1 MAVLAVMAG
10 TAGLLAAK
18 ADPPAVHGPRVPTL
32 SHGFLLGLV
41 AIVAAVALQ
50 LVPLPVEALVRL
62 NANALD
68 LLRRLDL
75 AFALNPGPH
84 ALSVWPA
91 ATRIGLGLLAALA
104 LLMVGTARLV
114 SVAGA
119 RRLIEMIIITG
130 VALAIVGIVQKPLYT
145 GKIYGFWI
153 SQEGGSPFGP
163 FVNRNHFA
171 GWMLMTLPVAL
182 GYLCAGIARGLRGVK
197 PEWHYRLL
205 WFSSPGANKLIM
217 AALGITVMGLALVL
231 TLSRSGISALGV
243 ALAITGWFALRR
255 LQGRSRKAIALGYL
269 LLLSTLVL
277 GWVGVDTVLS
287 HFAAPDWGQLNGR
300 SGAWTDAFATFRRHW
315 LTGTGLNT
323 YQVANLF
330 YQQHDKASFVSSAH
344 NDYLQLA
351 AEGGVLLIV
360 PILLCVL
367 FFARDVRRRFRE
379 DGQSS
384 SYWLRAGAVTGLV
397 AIAFQETVEFSLQI
411 PGNAALFAVVCAIA
425 LHRTPDRRPRMPRQA

>member
-1 MAVLAVMAG
+1 
-10 TAGLLAAK
+10 
-18 ADPPAVHGPRVPTL
+18 
-32 SHGFLLGLV
+32 
-41 AIVAAVALQ
+41 VALQ
-50 LVPLPVEALVRL
+50 LVPLPLEAVTKL
-62 NANALD
+62 NANAID
-68 LLRRLDL
+68 LLRRFDL
-75 AFALNPGPH
+75 AFAFNPGPH
-84 ALSVWPA
+84 AVSVWPA

-104 LLMVGTARLV
+104 LLMVGTTRLI

-130 VALAIVGIVQKPLYT
+130 VGLAIVGIVQRPLYT

-163 FVNRNHFA
+163 FVNKNHFA
-171 GWMLMTLPVAL
+171 GWMLMTVPVAL
-182 GYLCAGIARGLRGVK
+182 GYLCAGIAKSLRGVK

-217 AALGITVMGLALVL
+217 AALGITVMGLALAL

-243 ALAITGWFALRR
+243 ALAITGWFALSR
-255 LQGRSRKAIALGYL
+255 LEGPSRKLIALGYL
-269 LLLSTLVL
+269 VLLSTLVL
-277 GWVGVDTVLS
+277 GWVGLDTVVS
-287 HFAAPDWGQLNGR
+287 HFAEPDWGQLGGR
-300 SGAWTDAFATFRRHW
+300 RGAWVDAVATFRRHW

-323 YQVANLF
+323 YQVVNLI

-351 AEGGVLLIV
+351 AEGGFLLIV
-360 PILLCVL
+360 PILLCILV
-367 FFARDVRRRFRE
+367 FARDVRRRFRE

-397 AIAFQETVEFSLQI
+397 AIGLQETVEFSLQI

-425 LHRTPDRRPRMPRQA
+425 LHRSPHRLAR

>member
-18 ADPPAVHGPRVPTL
+18 ANCSALHRPVIPTL
-32 SHGFLLGLV
+32 SRGFLLGLV
-41 AIVAAVALQ
+41 SIVAAVALQ
-50 LVPLPVEALVRL
+50 LAPLPLEGLTRL
-62 NANALD
+62 NANAIE
-68 LLRRLDL
+68 LLRRLDP

-91 ATRIGLGLLAALA
+91 GTRIGLGLFAALA
-104 LLMVGTARLV
+104 LLMIGTERLISVAKPRRLV
-114 SVAGA
+114 E
-119 RRLIEMIIITG
+119 LIIITAVG
-130 VALAIVGIVQKPLYT
+130 LAIIGIVQKPLYT

-163 FVNRNHFA
+163 FVNKNHFA
-171 GWMLMTLPVAL
+171 GWMLMAVPVAL
-182 GYLCAGIARGLRGVK
+182 GYLCAGIAKGLRGAK
-197 PEWHYRLL
+197 AGWRYRLL
-205 WFSSPGANKLIM
+205 WFSSPDANKLIM
-217 AALGITVMGLALVL
+217 AALGTTVMGLALVL
-231 TLSRSGISALGV
+231 TLSRSGITALGFAV
-243 ALAITGWFALRR
+243 AITGWFALRR
-255 LQGRSRKAIALGYL
+255 LQGRSRKAIALAYL
-269 LLLSTLVL
+269 LLLSTLVV
-277 GWVGVDTVLS
+277 GWVGVDTVAT
-287 HFAAPDWGQLNGR
+287 HFAEPDWGQLNGR
-300 SGAWTDAFATFRRHW
+300 SGAWADAVTTFRRHW

-323 YQVANLF
+323 YQVTNLF

-351 AEGGVLLIV
+351 AEGGALLIV

-397 AIAFQETVEFSLQI
+397 AIAFQEMVEFSLQM
-411 PGNAALFAVVCAIA
+411 PGNTALFAVVCAIA
-425 LHRTPDRRPRMPRQA
+425 LHDSPSRKGR